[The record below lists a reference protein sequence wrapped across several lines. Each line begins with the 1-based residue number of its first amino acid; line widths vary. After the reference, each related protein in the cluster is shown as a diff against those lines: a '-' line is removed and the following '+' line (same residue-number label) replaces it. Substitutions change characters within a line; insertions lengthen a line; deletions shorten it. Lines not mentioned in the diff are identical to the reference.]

1 MRANRHRRLFAQD
14 AQGQGQGE
22 EAYDLSLLRAAAP
35 IAYDEPPPPPP
46 VVFDVTS
53 ALGPLATQDVD
64 FIKKLQAHEANVRD
78 ADLLRQS
85 TNRSK
90 TSFRRRQTLREAGQH
105 EANRRGRIVEVIAEQ
120 ELEQQQHDI
129 SNFDG
134 PSHARFHRRRRRR
147 RPATTT
153 RVFYPQPDW
162 RPPSMGW
169 PYLSLLVLVSV
180 ALAAGSEMMYHVH
193 ADRPLVRFTSAAEL
207 STGLYV
213 AVRFAPSICAVT
225 YGVLWQLVDLDVRR
239 LEAFHQLS
247 RRAGAEAAASV
258 NVDYLT
264 GYTLLRPLCALRR
277 RHYAVFVSS
286 LAAIMAA
293 SLVPTLA
300 AASIVLTP
308 SRAERR
314 ADPAAWKMLLLS
326 AIWSRLLTAT
336 LVACAVAG
344 ILLLRILQSRRS
356 GLLADAQG
364 IAGLASM
371 AVVSHILMDFRR
383 LDTASLGDIHRRLKR
398 KRYVL
403 RNSSLA
409 PRDEVDRDDDDD
421 DDDDDDYNHDS
432 SSSDSSS
439 SDSSSS
445 DSSSGKPP
453 SESPHPLILRPIGW
467 LPFLAGSVALM
478 AMMPAMLFTN
488 ADVILDRAPWA
499 ATAAAVGLKL
509 SWNAMETAVRVMEPF
524 YILSRRHA
532 PAKTLLLDYTAQPF
546 GWLPAKALLNQHWL
560 MLAVGVGSLMME
572 FLTILVSGLAT
583 VDGQELAARN
593 QAADTGQETPTTFY
607 SSLALCEA
615 VLVYAFVIGAVV
627 FARRRS
633 AFLPRQPTTMASV
646 LAYVHQSKMLYH
658 FVGTEAMGAPELGRR
673 LDLLGKTYGLGWFT
687 GRDGQTHCG
696 VDEEELMGSYRHG
709 VDDSQRNQPWNTAWD
724 VF

>member
-1 MRANRHRRLFAQD
+1 MIKKTAMVTLMVMVVED
-14 AQGQGQGE
+14 PP
-22 EAYDLSLLRAAAP
+22 P
-35 IAYDEPPPPPP
+35 IAYDESPPPTPTP
-46 VVFDVTS
+46 VFDVTS
-53 ALGPLATQDVD
+53 ALGPLATQDDD
-64 FIKKLQAHEANVRD
+64 FVKKLQAHEANGTLTGGLGRGFVSSPSTYSSSPFRVRD

-85 TNRSK
+85 TQRRK
-90 TSFRRRQTLREAGQH
+90 TSFRRRQTLREAGQD
-105 EANRRGRIVEVIAEQ
+105 EANRRGRIVEVIAERQQ
-120 ELEQQQHDI
+120 EEQQHDI
-129 SNFDG
+129 SNFEGGIDG
-134 PSHARFHRRRRRR
+134 RFHSR
-147 RPATTT
+147 RPRSSAM

-162 RPPSMGW
+162 RPVSMRW
-169 PYLSLLVLVSV
+169 PYLSILILVSV
-180 ALAAGSEMMYHVH
+180 GLAGGSGLTYRVYG
-193 ADRPLVRFTSAAEL
+193 DKPLVSFTSAVEL
-207 STGLYV
+207 STSLYV
-213 AVRFAPSICAVT
+213 AVRFAPSICAVS

-247 RRAGAEAAASV
+247 RQGGAEAAASV

-277 RHYAVFVSS
+277 RHYAVAISS

-300 AASIVLTP
+300 VASIVLTP

-314 ADPAAWKMLLLS
+314 GDPAALKMLRLS
-326 AIWSRLLTAT
+326 ATWSHLLTAT

-344 ILLLRILQSRRS
+344 IGLLWILRSRRS
-356 GLLADAQG
+356 GLLADARG

-371 AVVSHILMDFRR
+371 AVVSHILMDFRG
-383 LDTASLGDIHRRLKR
+383 LDTASLGDIHHRLKR

-409 PRDEVDRDDDDD
+409 PLDEVGRDEDENDDYDHDDDDD
-421 DDDDDDYNHDS
+421 DEKVDD
-432 SSSDSSS
+432 
-439 SDSSSS
+439 
-445 DSSSGKPP
+445 SGKPP

-478 AMMPAMLFTN
+478 ALMPTMLFTN
-488 ADVILDRAPWA
+488 ADIVLDRAPWA

-546 GWLPAKALLNQHWL
+546 GWLPARALLNQHWL
-560 MLAVGVGSLMME
+560 MLAVGVGSLMIE
-572 FLTILVSGLAT
+572 FLTILVSGLT
-583 VDGQELAARN
+583 MVDGQELAARKK
-593 QAADTGQETPTTFY
+593 AADTGQETPRSFF

-615 VLVYAFVIGAVV
+615 VLFYTFVIGAVV
-627 FARRRS
+627 FVRRRR

-646 LAYVHQSKMLYH
+646 LAYMHQSKMLYD
-658 FVGTEAMGAPELGRR
+658 FVGTEAMSEPELGRR
-673 LDLLGKTYGLGWFT
+673 LSLLGKTYGLGWFR

>member
-1 MRANRHRRLFAQD
+1 MRENRLAHD
-14 AQGQGQGE
+14 
-22 EAYDLSLLRAAAP
+22 D
-35 IAYDEPPPPPP
+35 PPPSPPP
-46 VVFDVTS
+46 VFDVTS
-53 ALGPLATQDVD
+53 ALGPLATQDDD
-64 FIKKLQAHEANVRD
+64 FVKKLQAHEANGTLTGGLGRGFVLSPSNSTASSSPPFRVRD
-78 ADLLRQS
+78 ADLMRQS
-85 TNRSK
+85 TNRRK
-90 TSFRRRQTLREAGQH
+90 TSFRRRQTLREAGQD

-120 ELEQQQHDI
+120 AQEQEQQQQQHDI
-129 SNFDG
+129 SNFEGGSD
-134 PSHARFHRRRRRR
+134 SRFHRCRSF
-147 RPATTT
+147 PSAT
-153 RVFYPQPDW
+153 RIFYPQPDW
-162 RPPSMGW
+162 RPPSMRW
-169 PYLSLLVLVSV
+169 PYLSMLILVSV
-180 ALAAGSEMMYHVH
+180 GLAAGSEMMYHVYGNK
-193 ADRPLVRFTSAAEL
+193 PLVRFTSAAEL
-207 STGLYV
+207 STSLYL
-213 AVRFAPSICAVT
+213 AVRFAPSVCAVS

-247 RRAGAEAAASV
+247 RRGGAEAASSV

-286 LAAIMAA
+286 LSAIMAA

-308 SRAERR
+308 NRAERR
-314 ADPAAWKMLLLS
+314 ADPAAWKMLVLS
-326 AIWSRLLTAT
+326 ATWSRLLTAS

-344 ILLLRILQSRRS
+344 IGLLRILQSRRS
-356 GLLADAQG
+356 GLLADVQG

-371 AVVSHILMDFRR
+371 AVVSHILMDFRD
-383 LDTASLGDIHRRLKR
+383 LDTASLGDIHRRLKQ

-409 PRDEVDRDDDDD
+409 PLDEVGRDGDDDDDDGDVDDVNDDDDYDDDDD
-421 DDDDDDYNHDS
+421 DDDKIDNP
-432 SSSDSSS
+432 
-439 SDSSSS
+439 
-445 DSSSGKPP
+445 GKPP
-453 SESPHPLILRPIGW
+453 SESPHPLILRPMGW

-478 AMMPAMLFTN
+478 VMMPAMLFTD
-488 ADVILDRAPWA
+488 ADIVLDRAPWA
-499 ATAAAVGLKL
+499 VTAAAVGLKL

-524 YILSRRHA
+524 YILSQRHA
-532 PAKTLLLDYTAQPF
+532 PAKTLLLDYTAHPF

-560 MLAVGVGSLMME
+560 MLAVGVGSLMIE
-572 FLTILVSGLAT
+572 FLTILVSGLAM
-583 VDGQELAARN
+583 VDGQELATRK
-593 QAADTGQETPTTFY
+593 QVADTGQETPTTFF

-615 VLVYAFVIGAVV
+615 VLFYTFVIGAVV

-646 LAYVHQSKMLYH
+646 LAYMHQSKMLYD
-658 FVGTEAMGAPELGRR
+658 FVGTEAMSGAELSRR
-673 LDLLGKTYGLGWFT
+673 LKGMDKTYGLGWFR